1 MKNWRY
7 DLYLK
12 TAQLKM
18 DTLINRY
25 HSEIQGSLPMQFYVP
40 HLCCYENCSGI
51 MAK

>member
-25 HSEIQGSLPMQFYVP
+25 HSEIQGSLPMQFYVTP
-40 HLCCYENCSGI
+40 FMLLWKLLWYYG
-51 MAK
+51 